1 MKMNMTKLAV
11 AAGLCVGFS
20 AMTQTSVTLYG
31 SVAPRI
37 WATSAGAVQPGVQA
51 STSSDLV

>member
-51 STSSDLV
+51 STSGDLV